1 LLKPCLCKENNSRA
15 IIHDTTRIYWLEK
28 RKFFLRVK
36 LDSKILAQTTKTR
49 VINYLFVLGF
59 IALSIGSVIWVANYF
74 QSLQK
79 YNEYCEIVIG
89 QGAERPV
96 PYYVWEWGLR
106 VNISLIALS
115 FLWIP
120 FADHLLR
127 KITYPFLKRK
137 LTYKGVKR
145 YSRSVSRSLYEKI
158 YGLVLGYFTRVNRKI
173 NAKIPL
179 WFMKLE
185 TYEHVHLLTK
195 VFKWVVLPSS
205 VLYGYAMFIFLGLN
219 AFDSILLAN
228 LMFFYSN
235 FVPDLP
241 AIFRRKVYRDV
252 RDSHYEE
259 LPKYKS
265 YTLLLLAPVFILLL
279 FCGKKI
285 KWKITETFHNFKS
298 LAIYG
303 TFIFTLGFLFSVV
316 FRFSVGGLMEVLCV
330 LLFGLLGYF
339 THLKV
344 DMVF

>member
-1 LLKPCLCKENNSRA
+1 MLG
-15 IIHDTTRIYWLEK
+15 H
-28 RKFFLRVK
+28 
-36 LDSKILAQTTKTR
+36 TTKLR
-49 VINYLFVLGF
+49 VINYLFTLGLVT
-59 IALSIGSVIWVANYF
+59 LSIVSVIWVANYF

-79 YNEYCEIVIG
+79 YDEYCEIIIR
-89 QGAERPV
+89 QGAELPV
-96 PYYVWEWGLR
+96 PYYFWKWGLH
-106 VNISLIALS
+106 VNISLIALL

-120 FADHLLR
+120 FTDQFLR

-137 LTYKGVKR
+137 LTYKSMKR
-145 YSRSVSRSLYEKI
+145 YSRSVSASLYEKI
-158 YGLVLGYFTRVNRKI
+158 YGLVLGYFTKVNRKV
-173 NAKIPL
+173 NTKISL

-185 TYEHVHLLTK
+185 TFEHVHLLTK
-195 VFKWVVLPSS
+195 VFKWIVLPSS
-205 VLYGYAMFIFLGLN
+205 VLYGYAMFVFLGLN
-219 AFDSILLAN
+219 TLNSILLAN

-252 RDSHYEE
+252 RDSYYGE

-265 YTLLLLAPVFILLL
+265 YALLLLAPVFIILL
-279 FCGKKI
+279 FCGKKM
-285 KWKITETFHNFKS
+285 KWKTTETFHNFKS

-303 TFIFTLGFLFSVV
+303 TFLFILGFFVSVV
-316 FRFSVGGLMEVLCV
+316 FPFSVGGLIEVVWV